1 MLKGCFICLLGFVLP
16 CFALKRDQLTLL
28 KNDINRIIY
37 RQDQTATV
45 GIDIVNL
52 HTGEHLYHQNRDH
65 RLIPGGCIKLFTLAA
80 AYEYLG
86 IDHQFKTSVFSDAE
100 IENGIVYGNIY
111 LKGSGDPTL
120 VSANLEDL
128 VHQLSILGISEIK
141 GKLIVDA
148 SGFDTMATGP
158 GWTWSDVKP
167 EISVPSALSINQSC
181 CDLWIRPGLNEAAPA
196 EIISDLPLN
205 KLSIKIDNQTLTL
218 AKSKKETIEITQDR
232 KNHKSTLHVMGQLA
246 LKGSPTLH
254 KVPIENPPMM
264 VGMTMQALMSG
275 KSIQLRG
282 EVKEGITPP
291 KSYSLANYT
300 SGALVQIGQMM
311 CKNDNDYYAH
321 CLLKTLGQHQRGTP
335 GTWQSGSSVI
345 RSFVAE
351 KIKIDPKEI
360 ALLDGSGL
368 SRYNLI
374 SPAHMTRFLAW
385 AYNHPQ
391 YSHEMLSALSVA
403 GIDGSLKARLSAP
416 HHKGRI
422 RGMTGS
428 MKGISSFTGIC
439 WNKSSEP
446 IAVAIMINNSVKP
459 EQELG
464 THLVD
469 PICSL
474 IAEQ

>member
-1 MLKGCFICLLGFVLP
+1 MLKGYLFCLVGLCLP
-16 CFALKRDQLTLL
+16 IFGLNRDQLTLL
-28 KNDINRIIY
+28 KNDIDRIIY
-37 RQDQTATV
+37 RQDQTATI

-52 HTGEHLYHQNRDH
+52 HTGEHLYERNRDH

-86 IDHQFKTSVFSDAE
+86 IDHQFETSVFSDGE
-100 IENGIVYGNIY
+100 IENGVVYGNIY

-120 VSANLEDL
+120 VSANLDDL
-128 VHQLSILGISEIK
+128 AHQLSVLGIREIK

-148 SGFDTMATGP
+148 SGFDSMATGP
-158 GWTWSDVKP
+158 GWAWGDVKP
-167 EISVPSALSINQSC
+167 DISVPSALSINQSC
-181 CDLWIRPGLNEAAPA
+181 CDLWIRPGVNEAAPA
-196 EIISDLPLN
+196 EIISDIPLN
-205 KLSIKIDNQTLTL
+205 QLSIKIDNQTLTL
-218 AKSKKETIEITQDR
+218 SKSKKDTIEITQER

-246 LKGSPTLH
+246 LKGSPTLY
-254 KVPIENPPMM
+254 KVPVENPPMM
-264 VGMTMQALMSG
+264 AGMTMQTLMHG

-282 EVKEGITPP
+282 EIKEGITPP
-291 KSYSLANYT
+291 KSHALASCS

-345 RSFVAE
+345 RNFAAE
-351 KIKIDPKEI
+351 NIKIDPKEI

-374 SPAHMTRFLAW
+374 SPAHMTRFLSW
-385 AYNHPQ
+385 AYNHSQ
-391 YSHEMLSALSVA
+391 YSHELLSALSIA
-403 GIDGSLKARLSAP
+403 GIDGSLKTRLIAP

-422 RGMTGS
+422 RGMAGS

-439 WNKSSEP
+439 WCRAKEP
-446 IAVAIMINNSVKP
+446 IAVTIVINNSVKP
-459 EQELG
+459 EKELD
-464 THLVD
+464 TQLID
-469 PICSL
+469 PICAL
-474 IAEQ
+474 ITEL